1 MVYGSDYD
9 TEDGTGTRRDEN
21 NSLLS
26 SYAFYAPTDL
36 QFYSKKKR
44 HNSD

>member
-9 TEDGTGTRRDEN
+9 TEDGTGTRRIEN

-26 SYAFYAPTDL
+26 SYTFYVPTVL
-36 QFYSKKKR
+36 QSYSK
-44 HNSD
+44 